1 MSVQATIPGALFLLL
16 TNDAGCKEATSQRTE
31 AVAAAGVLERTQGWI
46 ATSWPVRDGAV
57 EEALRARLG
66 AAVHE
71 AGRASLQ
78 DAILL
83 ELLQVLGVA
92 HRVLRDDVGGMGR
105 ADLKRAIDAIAP
117 EGPSAAAL
125 KVVRDTLLV
134 TMIATM
140 PVTGFSS

>member
-1 MSVQATIPGALFLLL
+1 MQDLSGKKLSALVGHRRLDL
-16 TNDAGCKEATSQRTE
+16 TE
-31 AVAAAGVLERTQGWI
+31 AIGEELVAAGVLERTQGWI
-46 ATSWPVRDGAV
+46 ATFWPVRDGAV

-66 AAVHE
+66 VAVHDP
-71 AGRASLQ
+71 ARASLQ

-83 ELLQVLGVA
+83 ELLQVLGIA
-92 HRVLRDDVGGMGR
+92 HRVLKGDLDGMGR

-140 PVTGFSS
+140 QVTGYSS